1 MYGYTGNLT
10 RFIHLGG
17 QAYSS
22 LPMGMADM
30 KKTSCI
36 CDCAENMYAKGA
48 WGGAWIAKS
57 EPQQPGGL
65 C

>member
-1 MYGYTGNLT
+1 M
-10 RFIHLGG
+10 

-30 KKTSCI
+30 KKTSH
-36 CDCAENMYAKGA
+36 DCVENMYAKGV

-57 EPQQPGGL
+57 EPEQPVGL
-65 C
+65 CQFHIH